1 MNYKIFLI
9 IATFF
14 LFSSK
19 KTFAQYQLTVTSKNT
34 IDSIAYLRGVVFDD
48 KNFIPKDTIN
58 LYKGINNIKYTK
70 SIVGG
75 IYFLYFPKTKQK
87 IYLTLENN
95 DVINLSVA
103 GADYL
108 STINTNNIKNQKFF
122 NYQKLAVSFSD
133 VDSTYEMQVKQG
145 KKFNLAQKAT
155 FFDAKNK
162 QLMAARN
169 EIMKTLKPD
178 AALYIYFDALNKLD
192 LSVPNK
198 KKYDEREKFI
208 HSININAPRFLF
220 TPVVKQ
226 VLTEYLS
233 YYPLQADSIVKGV
246 DSIMLKM
253 DCKGKAYPYVFD
265 QLSKILNNRDIQ
277 NNTEGYSYF
286 INKYVKDNK
295 CKFLDPKSEKQL
307 LDNLEKIKKISSQDT
322 AINITLKDTAGIERN
337 LHDFAKNYDF
347 TLITFFDP
355 TCEHCKVELPKMD
368 STIQLLEQQLV
379 LKIGKFTVCNDM
391 GTQPDIWKAFI
402 NDFNLSNNYM
412 HVSLGANNEIRNAY
426 DAYTNPLFYL
436 IDKQGKFLSKKLST
450 NTLRKILSN
459 YLQNIK

>member
-1 MNYKIFLI
+1 
-9 IATFF
+9 
-14 LFSSK
+14 
-19 KTFAQYQLTVTSKNT
+19 
-34 IDSIAYLRGVVFDD
+34 
-48 KNFIPKDTIN
+48 
-58 LYKGINNIKYTK
+58 
-70 SIVGG
+70 
-75 IYFLYFPKTKQK
+75 
-87 IYLTLENN
+87 
-95 DVINLSVA
+95 
-103 GADYL
+103 
-108 STINTNNIKNQKFF
+108 
-122 NYQKLAVSFSD
+122 
-133 VDSTYEMQVKQG
+133 
-145 KKFNLAQKAT
+145 
-155 FFDAKNK
+155 
-162 QLMAARN
+162 
-169 EIMKTLKPD
+169 
-178 AALYIYFDALNKLD
+178 
-192 LSVPNK
+192 
-198 KKYDEREKFI
+198 
-208 HSININAPRFLF
+208 LF

-226 VLTEYLS
+226 VITEYLS

-277 NNTEGYSYF
+277 NNTDGYSYF

-307 LDNLEKIKKISSQDT
+307 LDNLEKVKKISSQDT

-337 LHDFAKNYDF
+337 LHDFGKNYDF

-391 GTQPDIWKAFI
+391 GTQPDNWKAFI
-402 NDFNLSNNYM
+402 NEFKLSSNYM

-436 IDKQGKFLSKKLST
+436 IDKQGKFVSKKLST
-450 NTLRKILSN
+450 NTLRRILSN